1 MQFSPTTTSYALLG
15 LLNLRS
21 WSTYELAKQVKRSL
35 HWFWPRAER
44 KLYQEP
50 KLLVAAGLATAS
62 MEATGNR
69 PRTVYTI
76 TDAGRAALAAWLSE
90 PPEPRSAEFAA
101 MVKVFFAD
109 AGSLDQLEGTLDAI
123 EAEAWERIDELALM
137 SGQLVEGA
145 RFPERLQLGAVSLRL
160 QLEQDLAVVRWVAWA
175 REQVSAWNGTTDPGS
190 WDPKASLTE
199 LLADVETMRARTPV

>member
-1 MQFSPTTTSYALLG
+1 M
-15 LLNLRS
+15 NLRS

-109 AGSLDQLEGTLDAI
+109 A
-123 EAEAWERIDELALM
+123 
-137 SGQLVEGA
+137 
-145 RFPERLQLGAVSLRL
+145 VSLRL